1 MAYLQKKWTF
11 RKSGLR
17 TFTKNRHY
25 VKIHCGGQKHLYDKL
40 EVAGFKYDSLETPKS
55 DIFGPKV
62 TDF

>member
-1 MAYLQKKWTF
+1 M
-11 RKSGLR
+11 
-17 TFTKNRHY
+17 
-25 VKIHCGGQKHLYDKL
+25 KIHCGGQKHLYDKL